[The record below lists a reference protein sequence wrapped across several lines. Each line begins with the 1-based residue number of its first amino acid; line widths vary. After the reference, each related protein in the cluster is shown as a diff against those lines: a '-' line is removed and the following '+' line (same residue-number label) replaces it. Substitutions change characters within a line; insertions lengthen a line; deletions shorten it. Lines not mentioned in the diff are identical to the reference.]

1 MLPFHVANTADYSD
15 CTCSTARATIQE
27 QYDKLIRLPVDSLLP
42 TLYAN
47 GVITFDQKIEIE
59 DIPQK
64 IKKTQFILNLIISS
78 LINGRPTL
86 YNRFLKVMEES
97 ENVDISQFAKN
108 LGKLK
113 QL

>member
-1 MLPFHVANTADYSD
+1 MYVAKTDYSD
-15 CTCSTARATIQE
+15 CSTVCAIIQD
-27 QYDKLIRLPVDSLLP
+27 QYDRLIRLPVDSLLP

-47 GVITFDQKIEIE
+47 GVITFDQKKEIE

-64 IKKTQFILNLIISS
+64 TKKIQIILDLIITS
-78 LINGRPTL
+78 LKSGVATL

-97 ENVDISQFAKN
+97 EDVDVRQFAKN